1 MFFALTATSVNLG
14 LSYLVLLFLLSSLRV
29 AMAVASASASAP
41 GSLSEFAPSSSASA
55 YISSSSRHLATSSG
69 SSEQLSSK
77 YFSVAPADVYVIE
90 GESAELKC
98 QISPHADAGP
108 VQWAKDG
115 FLLGELILNT
125 HYYLTFRASD

>member
-1 MFFALTATSVNLG
+1 
-14 LSYLVLLFLLSSLRV
+14 
-29 AMAVASASASAP
+29 MAVASASAP

-55 YISSSSRHLATSSG
+55 YISSSSRHLASSSG
-69 SSEQLSSK
+69 SNEQLSSK